1 MTQEEKE
8 KLHTQHS
15 EAVDQILETVQKIK
29 GDAYVTRLMVVY
41 ATILIARIGHVNGLP
56 TAHLGAN
63 GVQCAFKSWG
73 IENTPEALDLTR
85 DAAALVVQS
94 LNGIANAS

>member
-8 KLHTQHS
+8 NLCAQHS
-15 EAVDQILETVQKIK
+15 EAVDQILETILKVR
-29 GDAYVTRLMVVY
+29 GDEYVTRLMVVY

-56 TAHLGAN
+56 TAQLGAN

-73 IENTPEALDLTR
+73 ITDTPEALDLTR
-85 DAAALVVQS
+85 DASALVAKS
-94 LNGIANAS
+94 LYSIPNAG